1 MEFRRV
7 LFRSRRPFASFL
19 SERRSPHIEWQF
31 RRIWQGVS
39 RLRRTRRGNPRDPR
53 LESRDGNACLA
64 KVAKKGCADNG
75 LQYREILLLSCY
87 QRPPLDPALL
97 PPSHRLSPPPFHP
110 RRTKEKEQGPREEDS
125 PDGNEGDGTGRHG

>member
-97 PPSHRLSPPPFHP
+97 PPSQRLSPPRCPP
-110 RRTKEKEQGPREEDS
+110 CPAQEIDQILRKAMSRVGDKADS
-125 PDGNEGDGTGRHG
+125 RSKNQ

>member
-75 LQYREILLLSCY
+75 LQYREILLLSRSEERRVGQECVSTC
-87 QRPPLDPALL
+87 R
-97 PPSHRLSPPPFHP
+97 SRWSPYH
-110 RRTKEKEQGPREEDS
+110 
-125 PDGNEGDGTGRHG
+125 

>member
-1 MEFRRV
+1 M
-7 LFRSRRPFASFL
+7 
-19 SERRSPHIEWQF
+19 
-31 RRIWQGVS
+31 RISDWS
-39 RLRRTRRGNPRDPR
+39 SDLCSSDLRLRRTRRGNPRDPR

-97 PPSHRLSPPPFHP
+97 PPSQRLSPARCHP
-110 RRTKEKEQGPREEDS
+110 RRAKEKEQCLVGTA
-125 PDGNEGDGTGRHG
+125 PDFLPFP

>member
-87 QRPPLDPALL
+87 QRPPPDPALL
-97 PPSHRLSPPPFHP
+97 PPSQPPSPAPSHPPRP
-110 RRTKEKEQGPREEDS
+110 TEKEQCPRRPPPS
-125 PDGNEGDGTGRHG
+125 SLPPPATPT

>member
-53 LESRDGNACLA
+53 LESRDGNASLA

-97 PPSHRLSPPPFHP
+97 PPSQRLRS
-110 RRTKEKEQGPREEDS
+110 EEHTS
-125 PDGNEGDGTGRHG
+125 ELKSLMRSSYAVCSLQKKKHIPSTY

>member
-75 LQYREILLLSCY
+75 LQYSEILLLSCY

-97 PPSHRLSPPPFHP
+97 DRKFTVRTPVTNAQLVCRHP
-110 RRTKEKEQGPREEDS
+110 LEKK
-125 PDGNEGDGTGRHG
+125 NKIHTINA